1 MKGSALPVS
10 SHLDALLRRWSRYT
24 RPVAGG
30 ILSVATAGLAY
41 AALGA
46 HSPLLML
53 LLCTALLT
61 TLLVL
66 DRVWAAVAIL
76 LATCAG
82 IAAVG
87 GFAAWAAVSAQ
98 PASTLL
104 ALVASLVCTGAIF
117 RQKRTRERERE
128 RLSTVN
134 RLIGENSRDA
144 IVLSD
149 FAGHRIYGSSAA
161 EHIDGWKPE
170 ELLVQKDLQAIHPED
185 RARAEQALRR
195 LGSGSESAMVEC
207 RMKNTHG
214 SYTWVEAS
222 LRVVGDSCTG
232 RPDCVLSVVR
242 DVSERKQA
250 EQRLIE
256 AYSAVEAMA
265 ITDALTGLANRR
277 RFDQEL
283 TTEWLRAA
291 RELQPLSLLMMD
303 IDKFKLYNDAFGHI
317 RGDGCLKQVAEACM
331 DVVCRPGDLVARY
344 GGEEFVIILP
354 NTPAAGALAVAHE
367 LAESVRH
374 RRLPHPG
381 SAHRI
386 VTVSIGCVTAIPSYG
401 RHAADLLDRADQ
413 ALYLAK
419 ARGRNCVCPYEI
431 AHEPQPGR
439 AGRVIAF

>member
-1 MKGSALPVS
+1 
-10 SHLDALLRRWSRYT
+10 
-24 RPVAGG
+24 
-30 ILSVATAGLAY
+30 VATAGLAY

-242 DVSERKQA
+242 DVSERKLAGSDLLTISPVLLA
-250 EQRLIE
+250 ELEAATGELERKLDPVKAQEMHIE
-256 AYSAVEAMA
+256 RIVMDKDVFEFMHDGDRMATDKLKEGIEGFSAALVKLEA
-265 ITDALTGLANRR
+265 L
-277 RFDQEL
+277 
-283 TTEWLRAA
+283 
-291 RELQPLSLLMMD
+291 
-303 IDKFKLYNDAFGHI
+303 
-317 RGDGCLKQVAEACM
+317 
-331 DVVCRPGDLVARY
+331 
-344 GGEEFVIILP
+344 
-354 NTPAAGALAVAHE
+354 LAVRLAMLE
-367 LAESVRH
+367 L
-374 RRLPHPG
+374 
-381 SAHRI
+381 RI
-386 VTVSIGCVTAIPSYG
+386 PATA
-401 RHAADLLDRADQ
+401 Q
-413 ALYLAK
+413 A
-419 ARGRNCVCPYEI
+419 
-431 AHEPQPGR
+431 
-439 AGRVIAF
+439 

>member
-1 MKGSALPVS
+1 
-10 SHLDALLRRWSRYT
+10 
-24 RPVAGG
+24 
-30 ILSVATAGLAY
+30 
-41 AALGA
+41 
-46 HSPLLML
+46 
-53 LLCTALLT
+53 
-61 TLLVL
+61 
-66 DRVWAAVAIL
+66 
-76 LATCAG
+76 
-82 IAAVG
+82 
-87 GFAAWAAVSAQ
+87 
-98 PASTLL
+98 
-104 ALVASLVCTGAIF
+104 
-117 RQKRTRERERE
+117 
-128 RLSTVN
+128 VN

-242 DVSERKQA
+242 DVSERKLA